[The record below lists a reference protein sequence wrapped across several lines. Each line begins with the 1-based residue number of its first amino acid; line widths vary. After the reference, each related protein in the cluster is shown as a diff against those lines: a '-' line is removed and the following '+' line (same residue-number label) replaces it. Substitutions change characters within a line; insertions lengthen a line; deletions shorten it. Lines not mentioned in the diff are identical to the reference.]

1 MTTIKS
7 VHAREVLDSR
17 GNPTV
22 EVEVLLSDESFG
34 RAIVPSGASTGSHEA
49 VELRDGDSSRYMG
62 KGVQKAVANVN
73 TVLAPLVIGQNAFDQ
88 KSLDSLMIDADGT
101 EQKSK
106 LGANAIL
113 GVSLSVAK
121 AAAASKKQA
130 LYQYIQDIS
139 ETSTPKMPTPM
150 MNVVNGG
157 AHADSGLNIQEF
169 MIFPTG
175 APKFSESLRM
185 GAEVFHTLKKILAS
199 KGMVTAVG
207 DEGGFAPRFSTNAE
221 ALDVILEA
229 IQKAGHAGKFQLAL
243 DVAAS
248 EFYENGKYHFQGK
261 DISSA
266 ELLAYYEDLLK
277 TYPIISIEDG
287 FAEDDFEGW
296 ALQNASMGD
305 SIQIVGDDL
314 LVTNTKRIEMA
325 IEKKLCNALL
335 VKPNQIGSLTE
346 TIQAVK
352 MVQNAGW
359 NSVMSHRSGESEDAT
374 IAHLAVGLATGQIK
388 TGSLSRSDRIA
399 KYNQLLRIEDNANG
413 SIAFQGKIK

>member
-7 VHAREVLDSR
+7 VYAREVLDSR

-49 VELRDGDSSRYMG
+49 VELRDGDASRYLG
-62 KGVQKAVANVN
+62 KGVLKAISNVN
-73 TVLAPLVIGQNAFDQ
+73 TVLAPLVVGKDAFDQ
-88 KSLDSLMIDADGT
+88 KTLDAEMIAADGT
-101 EQKSK
+101 PQKGN

-113 GVSLSVAK
+113 GVSLSIAR
-121 AAAASKKQA
+121 AASASQKKP
-130 LYQYIQDIS
+130 LYQYVNDIS
-139 ETSTPKMPTPM
+139 GSGVMKMPTPM

-175 APKFSESLRM
+175 APKFSEALRM
-185 GAEVFHTLKKILAS
+185 GAEVFHSLKKILAN

-229 IQKAGHAGKFQLAL
+229 VQKAGHAGKFELAL

-248 EFYENGKYHFQGK
+248 EFYENGKYQFQGNA
-261 DISSA
+261 ISSA
-266 ELLAYYEDLLK
+266 ELLEYYQDLLK

-296 ALQNASMGD
+296 EMMNAALGS
-305 SIQIVGDDL
+305 SLQIVGDDL
-314 LVTNTKRIEMA
+314 LVTNTDRIEMA

-346 TIQAVK
+346 TISAVQ
-352 MVQNAGW
+352 MAQDAGW
-359 NSVMSHRSGESEDAT
+359 NAVMSHRSGESEDST
-374 IAHLAVGLATGQIK
+374 IADLAVALGTGQIK

-399 KYNQLLRIEDNANG
+399 KYNQLLRIEDMTAG
-413 SIAFQGKIK
+413 SIPFQGKIR